1 MRIAV
6 IGAGAIGCLVAGYLK
21 EKGEEVTLVGR
32 AQAVNAIKENG
43 LGISGVRGDFKVQIS
58 ISDSLNY
65 IPDLAIL
72 AIKTQDIE
80 VFLQNS
86 FSLLGKS
93 LILTT
98 QNGVRAD
105 NLVAKYLP
113 GKNIIS
119 SIVMFGATYLEPG
132 KVVHNFEGSWV
143 IGTSTSLSTDGERS
157 RTIGNQFQSNPT
169 AELIDLSLILG
180 KIFPVIISE
189 DIKGMK
195 YLKIFANAS
204 NCLPAIIGKSM
215 QEVFS
220 DLNISRISIG
230 IWKEAFEIIDKAGI
244 QLVSLPGFPVE
255 NLTKLTSMPSASAA
269 GIFSGIMKNLSKE
282 PLYGSILQSI
292 MRGRVSEI
300 DYINGEFVRLAEEHN
315 MYAPLNK
322 ILVEMVHQV
331 EKSKVFYSKN
341 ILISKVKELIG
352 ENG

>member
-113 GKNIIS
+113 QKNIIS

-143 IGTSTSLSTDGERS
+143 IGS
-157 RTIGNQFQSNPT
+157 QFQSNPT
-169 AELIDLSLILG
+169 AELIDLSLILD
-180 KIFPVIISE
+180 KIFPAIISE

-220 DLNISRISIG
+220 DLDISRVSIS
-230 IWKEAFEIIDKAGI
+230 IWKEAFEIIDRIGI
-244 QLVSLPGFPVE
+244 ELVSLPGFPVE
-255 NLTKLTSMPSASAA
+255 NLTKLTSIPSTSAA
-269 GIFSGIMKNLSKE
+269 GIFSGIMKNLSRE

-315 MYAPLNK
+315 MSAPLNK

-331 EKSKVFYSKN
+331 EKSKMFYSKD
-341 ILISKVKELIG
+341 ILISKVKERID
-352 ENG
+352 